1 MWKLTIEDDEGKQ
14 TSLPLAHEEYG
25 VGRAEAN
32 AIRLT
37 DRNVSRKHA
46 LLKKNGQGWFLQD
59 LSSYNGTYVN
69 GTRVAGEQLVAS
81 GDVVQLGDYRLEL
94 VDETVTAAAGEA
106 PSATPAVAPIHQR
119 PNRLVLVVGPTPGAE
134 FPLDRDHFTIGRSEE
149 ATISINHSS
158 VSRVHAEVIAI
169 GGGRFEIV
177 DKASANGIRINGVE
191 LKRGILEAGDALEL
205 GDVRLR
211 FVGAGKIYKA
221 FTDHS
226 AHVHPAVQVP
236 GFESV
241 ASVRAPAMQK
251 SGGPSVGKLIGIGA
265 VVGLLAILLFVLVT
279 RAGGASPTPGQPTP
293 ASQPR
298 QGTATPA
305 DEKALAEAKGLADK
319 KDFDGAH
326 KRLGD
331 IPESSPIRDEQA
343 FKDIENG
350 WADATFAKVDASSD
364 KAEKRKLLQQIG
376 QSTSVDPTRRKKAL
390 TMVQAMDAA
399 DPPPPDTAPG
409 GAAAPN
415 GAGGPVP
422 GGARAPVADHGGTA
436 PATTAAAPTKV
447 DSPPPSPGAAAAD
460 GSPDYAAQAKPL
472 INKCFSG
479 NCTAG
484 DLKMLKALC
493 AAAGN
498 RDCRDKATAMLK
510 KKEAQ

>member
-25 VGRAEAN
+25 LGRADSN

-37 DRNVSRKHA
+37 DRNVSRTHA

-69 GTRVAGEQLVAS
+69 GTRVAGEQPVSS

-94 VDETVTAAAGEA
+94 VDETVAAAAGEA

-279 RAGGASPTPGQPTP
+279 RAGGASPTPAQPSP
-293 ASQPR
+293 ASPQR
-298 QGTATPA
+298 QGTTTPA
-305 DEKALAEAKGLADK
+305 DEKAVAEAKALADK

-331 IPESSPIRDEQA
+331 IPETSPVRDESA

-364 KAEKRKLLQQIG
+364 KVEKRKLLQQIA
-376 QSTSVDPTRRKKAL
+376 QATSVDPVRRKKAL
-390 TMVQAMDAA
+390 ALVQAMDAA
-399 DPPPPDTAPG
+399 EPAPPDTAPG
-409 GAAAPN
+409 GAAAQN
-415 GAGGPVP
+415 GGPVP
-422 GGARAPVADHGGTA
+422 GGASHAPAVEHGGPA
-436 PATTAAAPTKV
+436 PATAAAPTKV
-447 DSPPPSPGAAAAD
+447 DSPPPTPGPAAAD
-460 GSPDYAAQAKPL
+460 GTPDYDKQSQGL
-472 INKCFSG
+472 IRKCFGG
-479 NCTAG
+479 NCSTG